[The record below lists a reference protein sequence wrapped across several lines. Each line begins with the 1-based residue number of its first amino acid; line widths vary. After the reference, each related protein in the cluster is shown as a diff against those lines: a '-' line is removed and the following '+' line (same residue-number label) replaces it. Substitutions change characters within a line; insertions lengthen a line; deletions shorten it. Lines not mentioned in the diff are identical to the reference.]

1 MFEFGCKSYQRTNKE
16 LGLLVELFLYTND
29 NNHSINVVKDYKKKG
44 VDLIVSDKSIS
55 FGSSDD
61 PEEAEDASSTDS

>member
-16 LGLLVELFLYTND
+16 LGLLVELFLYKND
-29 NNHSINVVKDYKKKG
+29 NNHSINVVKDYKKKN
-44 VDLIVSDKSIS
+44 VDLIVSDKSIF

-61 PEEAEDASSTDS
+61 PEDASSTDS